1 MKILQLAGWTRGLG
15 TGRRTW
21 VVGAAMAVA
30 GVVHTGVAH
39 AASVEIEIWH
49 TLSGPNKAEFEKLTK
64 KFNKE
69 QSDVEVELRDFADAK
84 ALRAA
89 ADEAIKKKSGGPNL
103 IQLADNRSPDVVSEH
118 KAILPLYQLLAKY
131 PIKDLKWFLPTTSSF
146 IRDSKGRLLAFPW
159 MAEIPVM
166 YYNLSYYK
174 KAGLDP
180 NKPSRT
186 WADLQGDL
194 LKLRDGANL
203 DCPYASSNQVE
214 VHLESLAPVN
224 KQLYTSN
231 DNGLASS
238 KATPTFKFDTL
249 YMRHIS
255 LMVSWKR
262 SFLFTAHSD
271 GNESDKLFAD
281 GKCGVLMA
289 GSGSAGTFMNT
300 RNLSFGVAPLPYYPQ
315 ATATAGHPFI
325 SGSALWAVDGHPQGQ
340 EKATAQFL
348 AWLSKPVVAAEWHQR
363 TGYLPLTDAAFRA
376 AEISAYDKIPGAK
389 AVVNSMTSDG
399 GVTGRGFRMANYDRV
414 EPILSAELDK
424 ALDGSTPPVA
434 ALNSASDQARKIVQ
448 QRR

>member
-1 MKILQLAGWTRGLG
+1 MKILQLAGWARGLG
-15 TGRRTW
+15 ADRRTW
-21 VVGAAMAVA
+21 VFGVAMAIA
-30 GVVHTGVAH
+30 GVAH
-39 AASVEIEIWH
+39 GAGVEIQVWH
-49 TLSGPNKAEFEKLTK
+49 TLTGPNKAEFEKLTK

-69 QSDVEVELRDFADAK
+69 QSEVEVELRDFADAK

-89 ADEAIKKKSGGPNL
+89 ADEALKKKSGGPNL
-103 IQLADNRSPDVVSEH
+103 VQLADNRSPEVVSEH

-131 PIKDLKWFLPTTSSF
+131 PIKDLNWFLPTTSSF
-146 IRDSKGRLLAFPW
+146 IRDSKGRMLAFPY

-174 KAGLDP
+174 KAGLDE

-194 LKLRDGANL
+194 LKLRDVANL
-203 DCPYASSNQVE
+203 DCPYASSNQVAI
-214 VHLESLAPVN
+214 HLENLAPIN

-231 DNGLASS
+231 DNGLAAS
-238 KATPTFKFDTL
+238 KAAPSFKFDTL

-262 SFLFTAHSD
+262 SLLFTAHSD
-271 GNESDKLFAD
+271 DNQSDKLFAD

-289 GSGSAGTFMNT
+289 GSGSAGTFMHT

-315 ATATAGHPFI
+315 ATSQAGRPFI
-325 SGSALWAVDGHPQGQ
+325 SGSALWAVDGRPQSE

-348 AWLSKPVVAAEWHQR
+348 AWLSKPVNAAEWHQQ

-376 AEISAYDKIPGAK
+376 ADVSFYSKVPGAK
-389 AVVNSMTSDG
+389 AVVDSMKADG
-399 GVTGRGFRMANYDRV
+399 GTTSRGFRMANYDRV
-414 EPILSAELDK
+414 EPVLSSELSK
-424 ALDGSTPPVA
+424 AFDGATPPVA
-434 ALNSASDQARKIVQ
+434 ALNSASDQARKIVL
-448 QRR
+448 QR